1 MSMHEAGDG
10 KTVKEQI
17 KALIETYGYQRILA
31 DHNLTL
37 WKTLEILDDLG
48 YLFLERYEDKE

>member
-1 MSMHEAGDG
+1 MQAENDG
-10 KTVKEQI
+10 MTIKEQI

-48 YLFLERYEDKE
+48 YIFLERYEDKE

>member
-1 MSMHEAGDG
+1 MMS
-10 KTVKEQI
+10 KEQI
-17 KALIETYGYQRILA
+17 KALIEAYGYQRILA

-48 YLFLERYEDKE
+48 YIFLERYEDKE

>member
-1 MSMHEAGDG
+1 MNMQGASNGD
-10 KTVKEQI
+10 TTKERI

-48 YLFLERYEDKE
+48 YIFLERYEDKE

>member
-1 MSMHEAGDG
+1 MREASNGE
-10 KTVKEQI
+10 TIKEQI
-17 KALIETYGYQRILA
+17 KALIEAYGYQRILA

-48 YLFLERYEDKE
+48 YIFLERYEDKE

>member
-1 MSMHEAGDG
+1 ME
-10 KTVKEQI
+10 KEQI
-17 KALIETYGYQRILA
+17 KALIEKYGYTTILK

-48 YLFLERYEDKE
+48 SILLERYEDDN

>member
-1 MSMHEAGDG
+1 MRDASSGF
-10 KTVKEQI
+10 TTKEQI

-48 YLFLERYEDKE
+48 YLLLERYEDKE

>member
-1 MSMHEAGDG
+1 M
-10 KTVKEQI
+10 TKEQI

-48 YLFLERYEDKE
+48 YIFLERYEDKE